1 MSPVPGMTS
10 LAESGVAH
18 VVVEDLHRAEL
29 TEEDQHHLGAVRRLR
44 TGDAITL
51 GDGQGRWRVALLR
64 ETGRSRGKACIQID
78 FSGEIFQE
86 TRQEPPIVVGFCL
99 PSLDR
104 AGWALQ
110 KMTELGVDQI
120 HLLYSKFSSVRKS
133 GLETDGNDLKK
144 LARVIREAG
153 MQSRSPF
160 LPTLFPIESLES
172 FVEMYPG
179 CGVCTQGG
187 TDALELG
194 VPTVVGPEGGF
205 IHSELELFS
214 RRFGLGR
221 NILRSETAAVVVS
234 GILSVRRLGLLL

>member
-1 MSPVPGMTS
+1 MPS

-29 TEEDQHHLGAVRRLR
+29 SEEDQHHLGAVRRLR
-44 TGDAITL
+44 TGDPITL
-51 GDGQGRWRVALLR
+51 GDGRGRWRVAFLR
-64 ETGRSRGKACIQID
+64 ESGRNRGKASIQID

-86 TRQEPPIVVGFCL
+86 TKQEPQIVVGFCL

-110 KMTELGVDQI
+110 KMTELGVDEI
-120 HLLYSKFSSVRKS
+120 HLLHSKFSSVRKT
-133 GLETDGNDLKK
+133 GLGKDGNDLNK

-160 LPTLFPIESLES
+160 LPTLFPIAALES
-172 FVEMYPG
+172 FVDLYPE

-187 TDALELG
+187 TDSLELG
-194 VPTVVGPEGGF
+194 VAAVVGPEGGF
-205 IHSELELFS
+205 ISSELELFS
-214 RRFGLGR
+214 RKFGLGR
-221 NILRSETAAVVVS
+221 NVLRSETAAVVVS
-234 GILSVRRLGLLL
+234 GLLSMRRSGLLL